1 MPDEVPCVFLHM
13 KTLILFALLCQTV
26 VSYFHWRC
34 DWWGA
39 AKLKNHGHVF
49 SSYHNSFVQCVNFC
63 FCCLFHLQS
72 KQIRLVI
79 YGLVALCNESD
90 GFFIWKVSPCRNL
103 FCLDSVK
110 KKRKELS
117 DIYECLHKWKLQIK
131 ALFIERHTAS
141 IRLRGHWMTAN
152 MLAFF
157 CWRAAF
163 FPPYYRYSFSFY
175 PWK

>member
-90 GFFIWKVSPCRNL
+90 GFFYLKGFPLQKSIL
-103 FCLDSVK
+103 FGLSQK
-110 KKRKELS
+110 EKKRIVWYLWV
-117 DIYECLHKWKLQIK
+117 LAQMK
-131 ALFIERHTAS
+131 AANKGFVYWATHGFNQTAWSLDDSKHVSFLLLEGSLFPS
-141 IRLRGHWMTAN
+141 L
-152 MLAFF
+152 L
-157 CWRAAF
+157 
-163 FPPYYRYSFSFY
+163 
-175 PWK
+175 

>member
-1 MPDEVPCVFLHM
+1 MPDDVPCVFLHM

-49 SSYHNSFVQCVNFC
+49 SSYHNSSVQCVNFC

-90 GFFIWKVSPCRNL
+90 GFFYLKGFPLQKSIL
-103 FCLDSVK
+103 FGLSQK
-110 KKRKELS
+110 ERLRK
-117 DIYECLHKWKLQIK
+117 IK